1 MSNSDLIP
9 RLRSGDRRALAR
21 AISLIETGGPTARA
35 LLAEA
40 YPCAGTAHLIGI
52 TGPPGA
58 GKSTLVTSLTQE
70 WRRNGATVGVI
81 AVDPSSP
88 FTRGAVLG
96 DRIRMQALSGDP
108 GVFIRSMA
116 SRGRLGGLSR
126 ATADAATLIDAA
138 GFDLVLI
145 ETVGAGQSE
154 VEIAR
159 TAHTTIVVEVPG
171 LGDDVQSIKAG
182 MLEIAD
188 IFVVNKADRE
198 GAEQVVRQL
207 RTMLHLGM
215 REPGAWEPPVV
226 SAVATLGR
234 GSSEIVAAAGAHRSH
249 LRNAADRAASAQAH
263 AERELSAALQELVL
277 ERLRGPLWSA
287 MVDQLATRV
296 RDPYSAAGMLIAS
309 LEGREPEKI
318 T

>member
-21 AISLIETGGPTARA
+21 AISLVETGGPTARA

-40 YPCAGTAHLIGI
+40 YTHAGTAHLVGI

-70 WRRNGATVGVI
+70 WRRSGATVGII

-116 SRGRLGGLSR
+116 NRGRLGGLSR
-126 ATADAATLIDAA
+126 ATADAATLLDAA

-188 IFVVNKADRE
+188 IFVVNKADRD
-198 GAEQVVRQL
+198 GAEQVMRQL

-215 REPGAWEPPVV
+215 RGPGAWEPPVM
-226 SAVATLGR
+226 SAIATIGR
-234 GSSEIVAAAGAHRSH
+234 GSAEIIAAAGAHRAY
-249 LRNAADRAASAQAH
+249 LRNAAPTATSVQTH
-263 AERELSAALQELVL
+263 AERELVAAVQELVL
-277 ERLRGPLWSA
+277 ERLRGSLWSS

-296 RDPYSAAGMLIAS
+296 RDPYSAAELLLTG
-309 LEGREPEKI
+309 LEGAEPE
-318 T
+318 TTT